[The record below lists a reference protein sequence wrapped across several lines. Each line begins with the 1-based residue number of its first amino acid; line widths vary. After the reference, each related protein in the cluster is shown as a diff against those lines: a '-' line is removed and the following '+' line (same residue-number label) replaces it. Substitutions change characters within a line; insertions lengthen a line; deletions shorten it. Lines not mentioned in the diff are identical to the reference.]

1 MFRIQ
6 IKKVYLFMGLKKTF
20 AHRKAMKRALK
31 RKRRIRSQ
39 HVNRL
44 GVTNRDMFAIFILI
58 SGGFISF
65 FNQTLLGPAIPSI
78 MVEYAID
85 ASTAQWLTTIFLL
98 VNGVMVPVTAY
109 LIDRFTTRQLFAVS
123 MGVFAIGAVFVAAAP
138 NFMIVLA
145 GRVLQAMGA
154 GIQFPLG
161 TVCMMRIFP
170 KTKRGL
176 AMGIVGVVVNFAPA
190 IGPTVSGIMIV
201 KYDWHLI
208 FWYIAAAC
216 VIDILFAMVFLKNI
230 GERNDVH
237 LDVISIILS
246 TLSFG
251 GLLFGFSYA
260 GSYGWNHAIVIVPL
274 ILGSLLLWVF
284 ARRQLHAE
292 EPFLNL
298 ALLKVKD
305 FARSVVVIMIINA
318 SLMVATVLTPIYIQ
332 NVLGYSAFY
341 SGLAMMPGALFMCIL
356 SPITGNLFD
365 RIGPRKIALTGCVI
379 LVVATL
385 YMCIMTEDMPLW
397 LLVVAY
403 TIRAMGI
410 ACTNMPMNTWG
421 INALE
426 NEMIAHGNAIANT
439 MRQMSGSLGTALL
452 VTVMSM
458 VSIMLADTG
467 TVHATCV
474 GINAAFIG
482 SAILSAVALVIVFFA
497 VDRKKREK

>member
-1 MFRIQ
+1 MT
-6 IKKVYLFMGLKKTF
+6 IKERLE
-20 AHRKAMKRALK
+20 HRKAIKRALK
-31 RKRRIRSQ
+31 RKRTARSKQ
-39 HVNRL
+39 VNRL
-44 GVTNRDMFAIFILI
+44 GVQRRDMFAIFILV

-65 FNQTLLGPAIPSI
+65 FNQTLLGPAIPTI
-78 MVEYAID
+78 MVEYDID

-98 VNGVMVPVTAY
+98 VNGVMVPVTAF

-123 MGVFAIGAVFVAAAP
+123 MGVFAIGAVLVAAAP
-138 NFMIVLA
+138 SFMIVLV

-170 KTKRGL
+170 KSKRGL

-208 FWYIAAAC
+208 FWYIALAC
-216 VIDILFAMVFLKNI
+216 VIDIIFAMIFLKNI
-230 GERNDVH
+230 GERRDVH
-237 LDVISIILS
+237 LDLISIILS

-260 GSYGWNHAIVIVPL
+260 GSYGWGHAIVIVPL
-274 ILGSLLLWVF
+274 VLGTILLWVF
-284 ARRQLHAE
+284 AYRQTHSDD
-292 EPFLNL
+292 PFLNL
-298 ALLKVKD
+298 TLLKVKD
-305 FARSVVVIMIINA
+305 FARSVIVIMIINA

-341 SGLAMMPGALFMCIL
+341 SGLAMMPGALLMCVL
-356 SPITGNLFD
+356 SPITGNIFD
-365 RIGPRKIALTGCVI
+365 KIGPRKIALTGCII
-379 LVVATL
+379 LVLASG
-385 YMCIMTEDMPLW
+385 YMCIMTETMPLSW
-397 LLVVAY
+397 LVIAY
-403 TIRAMGI
+403 TIRAAGI
-410 ACTNMPMNTWG
+410 AFTNMPMNTWG

-458 VSIMLADTG
+458 VSIWVADTG
-467 TVHATCV
+467 AVHATCI

-482 SAILSAVALVIVFFA
+482 STVLSFVALVIVFFA
-497 VDRKKREK
+497 VERKKKEK